1 MTNHVLS
8 YKNTI
13 KSSLCSIV
21 CMYNLPMSNID
32 DDARDAA
39 DKMQAGGK
47 AAAKKI
53 EDPGR
58 DTNSEYNKEKVKEKI
73 DNL

>member
-1 MTNHVLS
+1 MNREPLS
-8 YKNTI
+8 
-13 KSSLCSIV
+13 SIQ
-21 CMYNLPMSNID
+21 CIFHHMSNLD

-47 AAAKKI
+47 AAAKKM

-58 DTNSEYNKEKVKEKI
+58 DTNTEYNKEKVKEKV

>member
-1 MTNHVLS
+1 M
-8 YKNTI
+8 I
-13 KSSLCSIV
+13 KCILD
-21 CMYNLPMSNID
+21 LHMSNLD
-32 DDARDAA
+32 DDARNAA

-47 AAAKKI
+47 AAAKKA

-58 DTNSEYNKEKVKEKI
+58 DTNTEYNKEKVKEKV

>member
-1 MTNHVLS
+1 M
-8 YKNTI
+8 NTI
-13 KSSLCSIV
+13 KSSLCSIECIV
-21 CMYNLPMSNID
+21 HFIYSNID

-47 AAAKKI
+47 AATKKI

-58 DTNSEYNKEKVKEKI
+58 DTSSEYNKEKVKEKI

>member
-1 MTNHVLS
+1 
-8 YKNTI
+8 
-13 KSSLCSIV
+13 
-21 CMYNLPMSNID
+21 MYTLPMSNID

-58 DTNSEYNKEKVKEKI
+58 DANSEYDREKS
-73 DNL
+73 

>member
-1 MTNHVLS
+1 MLA
-8 YKNTI
+8 
-13 KSSLCSIV
+13 
-21 CMYNLPMSNID
+21 MSNID

-47 AAAKKI
+47 AVAKKM

-58 DTNSEYNKEKVKEKI
+58 DTNSEYNKEKVKEKV

>member
-1 MTNHVLS
+1 MV
-8 YKNTI
+8 
-13 KSSLCSIV
+13 
-21 CMYNLPMSNID
+21 PMSNID

-58 DTNSEYNKEKVKEKI
+58 DTNTEYNKEKVKEKL

>member
-1 MTNHVLS
+1 
-8 YKNTI
+8 
-13 KSSLCSIV
+13 
-21 CMYNLPMSNID
+21 MSNID

-47 AAAKKI
+47 ATAKKI

-58 DTNSEYNKEKVKEKI
+58 DTNSEYNKEKI
-73 DNL
+73 DYL